1 MCICWSPDGKY
12 VLTGGQDDLVSV
24 WSLGERRIVARCPGH
39 QSWVTAVAFDRWR
52 CDDRNYRF
60 GSVGEDRRLLLWD
73 FNVGMLHRPKA
84 VSYLDLIEVN
94 PCSLRL
100 RFQKSSVRQRSS
112 LSSNLPMARN
122 RAESQVT
129 TARLRSNSNLTSNS
143 VDDENLIEHPVESR
157 TRTAELPPVMV
168 SFSCIIKCMSNFQPC
183 LIMILPLVQNR
194 RHRSHELDRIRR
206 GLYHYGLQQWPY
218 SNLGPA

>member
-12 VLTGGQDDLVSV
+12 VLTGGQDDLVSI

-39 QSWVTAVAFDRWR
+39 QSWVTAVAFDPWR

-84 VSYLDLIEVN
+84 VGHRDLLRN
-94 PCSLRL
+94 PFSSCLL
-100 RFQKSSVRQRSS
+100 FQKSSVRQRSS
-112 LSSNLPMARN
+112 MSSHLPMARN
-122 RAESQVT
+122 RAESQAT

-143 VDDENLIEHPVESR
+143 IDDEDLIEHPVESR

-168 SFSCIIKCMSNFQPC
+168 SFCIIKCTSKICC
-183 LIMILPLVQNR
+183 LIMLSLVQNR
-194 RHRSHELDRIRR
+194 RRRSHELDRIRR
-206 GLYHYGLQQWPY
+206 RLHHYGLQQRPY
-218 SNLGPA
+218 SNLGPT

>member
-84 VSYLDLIEVN
+84 VRYLDLLEVN
-94 PCSLRL
+94 PCSSRLRCQKSPPFGKGAACHRICPWLEIALKAKLRL
-100 RFQKSSVRQRSS
+100 QDFA
-112 LSSNLPMARN
+112 LTPTLP
-122 RAESQVT
+122 
-129 TARLRSNSNLTSNS
+129 
-143 VDDENLIEHPVESR
+143 
-157 TRTAELPPVMV
+157 RTA
-168 SFSCIIKCMSNFQPC
+168 
-183 LIMILPLVQNR
+183 
-194 RHRSHELDRIRR
+194 
-206 GLYHYGLQQWPY
+206 
-218 SNLGPA
+218 